1 MFALAHR
8 LPPHRSPT
16 TGHTRLAIL
25 ATHPI
30 QYFTPWFRHL
40 ATIFDLEVLYAHR
53 QDARGQGAAGFGVD
67 FEWDVPLLE
76 GYRYRF
82 LKNVSSSPGLQSFGG
97 CDTPELYDLV
107 RPENYDALLVLGWN
121 KKSFVQ
127 GIRAAWRNKVPV
139 LARGDSQLPTERS
152 WLKRALKFPL
162 YRWFLPRV
170 DAHLYVGRR
179 NREYLEYYGVQDRQL
194 FFSPHFVDNEFFAS
208 RAEQARNSGAART
221 IREQF
226 GIPPDAC
233 LALFVGKFIPQKHP
247 EDFLLA
253 SLRVTKMRKHFHALL
268 VGDGPLRKELEA
280 LASDDSE
287 RIHFAGFHNQSKLPA
302 FYAAANIL
310 VLPGDETWGLVVN
323 EAMACGLPAIV
334 SDAAGCASDLIDV
347 DLTGA
352 TFPLADIAAFANRLI
367 NFRGGDGD
375 ALRRKC
381 ESYSM
386 QRATEGLERA
396 LGTVLAH
403 KG

>member
-1 MFALAHR
+1 M
-8 LPPHRSPT
+8 
-16 TGHTRLAIL
+16 RLAIL

-30 QYFTPWFRHL
+30 QYFAPWFQQL
-40 ATIFDLEVLYAHR
+40 ATCFDLEVLYAHP
-53 QDARGQGAAGFGVD
+53 QDPAGQSQAGFGVNFD
-67 FEWDVPLLE
+67 WDVPLLE
-76 GYRYRF
+76 GYRYRW
-82 LKNVSSSPGLQSFGG
+82 LKNVSRRPGLQTFGG
-97 CDTPELYDLV
+97 CDTPELFDRV
-107 RPENYDALLVLGWN
+107 HPNNYDALLVLGWN
-121 KKSFVQ
+121 RKSFVQ
-127 GIRAAWRNKVPV
+127 GIRAAWRNKVPI
-139 LARGDSQLPTERS
+139 LARGDSQLRTERS
-152 WLKRALKFPL
+152 LVKRALKFLP
-162 YRWFLPRV
+162 YRWFLPRI
-170 DAHLYVGRR
+170 DAHLYVGTR
-179 NREYLEYYGVQDRQL
+179 NRQYLRHYGVRGEQL
-194 FFSPHFVDNEFFAS
+194 FFSPHFVDNDFFAT
-208 RAEQARNSGAART
+208 RAEQARKSGAARA

-226 GIPPDAC
+226 GIPSDAC
-233 LALFVGKFIPQKHP
+233 VALFVGKFILPKRP
-247 EDFLLA
+247 GDFLLA
-253 SLRVTKMRKHFHALL
+253 SLRVTKTRKHFHALL

-280 LASDDSE
+280 LASADTQ
-287 RIHFAGFHNQSKLPA
+287 RIHFAGFHNQGELPA

-334 SDAAGCASDLIDV
+334 SDAAGCVPDMIDV

-386 QRATEGLERA
+386 QRATEGLHQA